1 MIFAVFMPTI
11 FCLLQVISQLYA
23 AHQEGKTST
32 GLVFEGEDPTVKDA
46 VECNVFDP
54 YLVKYWG
61 IKFATQAANTV
72 LKVDQ
77 IIMAKPAGGPK
88 PKDNKNWDED

>member
-1 MIFAVFMPTI
+1 MFVYDVFLFI
-11 FCLLQVISQLYA
+11 QVISQLYA
-23 AHQEGKTST
+23 AHQDGKTTT
-32 GLVFEGEDPTVKDA
+32 GLVFEGEDPSVKDA
-46 VECNVFDP
+46 VEAKVFDSF
-54 YLVKYWG
+54 LAKYWG

-88 PKDNKNWDED
+88 PKENKNWDED